1 MKPLTSAQRKRLRSS
16 AHHLKP
22 VLQIGKAGLSD
33 SFLAA
38 VDESL
43 ALERIKHELA
53 HHELIKIKFLTLK
66 QEKKALAQ
74 EIGRRTKSEVAGLIG
89 HTLILYRQQ
98 EDPEKRR
105 VRLS

>member
-1 MKPLTSAQRKRLRSS
+1 MKPLTSAQRKRLRSL

-22 VLQIGKAGLSD
+22 VLQVGKAGLSD

-38 VDESL
+38 VEESL
-43 ALERIKHELA
+43 AC
-53 HHELIKIKFLTLK
+53 HELIKIKFLTLK
-66 QEKKALAQ
+66 PEKKTLAL
-74 EIGRRTKSEVAGLIG
+74 EISRRTKSEVTGLIG